1 MFLYIENYLNIS
13 RADKLDFFVLIGS
26 FKNFKV
32 IHQKVILKNN
42 SLLLEFSDDSDIE
55 FAIKVFEK
63 FFEDIVK
70 KDFEISIKKIKKII
84 QDKKQLVVDFENDEQ
99 KRIML

>member
-13 RADKLDFFVLIGS
+13 RSDKLDFFVLIGS

-32 IHQKVILKNN
+32 IHQKVILDNN
-42 SLLLEFSDDSDIE
+42 SLLLEFSSDSDIE

-63 FFEDIVK
+63 FFDDIVK
-70 KDFEISIKKIKKII
+70 KDFEINLRKIKKIV
-84 QDKKQLVVDFENDEQ
+84 QDKKQLVVDFEDEEQ
-99 KRIML
+99 KRIKL